1 MEEHSLETRLER
13 LVAGFPCPQLAV
25 VPALW
30 HVAQGSGVTEATV
43 ALVARLCQV
52 DAGAIGVL
60 LDSYP
65 DLRQEP
71 RKSAVC
77 MGLTCVLK
85 GAQHAYRWLRENP
98 ERPHFT
104 AEEIELSQCLG
115 YCFAAPVVRGPDGVI
130 CQFRVP
136 CETSHELIAGE
147 QDA

>member
-13 LVAGFPCPQLAV
+13 LVAGFPHPQLAV

-30 HVAQGSGVTEATV
+30 HVAQGGEVTEATV

-52 DAGAIGVL
+52 DAEAIGSL
-60 LDSYP
+60 MNSYP

-71 RKSAVC
+71 TKTAVC

-85 GAQHAYRWLRENP
+85 GAQHAFSWLRGNP
-98 ERPHFT
+98 EGLDFT
-104 AEEIELSQCLG
+104 AAEIDLSQCLG
-115 YCFAAPVVRGPDGVI
+115 YCFAAPVVRRPDGVV

-136 CETSHELIAGE
+136 CEALHE
-147 QDA
+147 